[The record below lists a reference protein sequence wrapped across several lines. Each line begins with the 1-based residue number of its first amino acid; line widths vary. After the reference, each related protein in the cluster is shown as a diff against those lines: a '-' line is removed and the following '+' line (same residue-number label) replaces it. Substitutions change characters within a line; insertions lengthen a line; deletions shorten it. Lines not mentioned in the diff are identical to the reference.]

1 MDKFDREILSI
12 LVENGKIQ
20 LSELSKMTDLSVSS
34 CQRRIKNLEE
44 TGIISKYQAVV
55 NEKAVGKGFQ
65 ALVFISLAQAT
76 NEKIGEFERALVN
89 IPAITSAHRIFG
101 EQDYVLRVATTDL
114 SDYQQVYDTQ
124 LSTLPYIRK
133 IETTLLM
140 KEIVP
145 VRLCLDQ

>member
-101 EQDYVLRVATTDL
+101 EIGRAHV
-114 SDYQQVYDTQ
+114 
-124 LSTLPYIRK
+124 
-133 IETTLLM
+133 
-140 KEIVP
+140 
-145 VRLCLDQ
+145 

>member
-20 LSELSKMTDLSVSS
+20 LSELSKLTELSVSS

-44 TGIISKYQAVV
+44 TGVIRRYQAVV
-55 NEKAVGKGFQ
+55 DSKSVNRGFQ

-76 NEKIGEFERALVN
+76 NEKITEFERSLVG
-89 IPAITSAHRIFG
+89 IPSIASAHRIFG
-101 EQDYVLRVATTDL
+101 EQDYVLLVATSDL
-114 SDYQQVYDTQ
+114 SEYQQVYDTQ
-124 LSTLPYIRK
+124 LSTLPYTRK

-140 KEIVP
+140 KEIIP
-145 VRLCLDQ
+145 FRLSLTD